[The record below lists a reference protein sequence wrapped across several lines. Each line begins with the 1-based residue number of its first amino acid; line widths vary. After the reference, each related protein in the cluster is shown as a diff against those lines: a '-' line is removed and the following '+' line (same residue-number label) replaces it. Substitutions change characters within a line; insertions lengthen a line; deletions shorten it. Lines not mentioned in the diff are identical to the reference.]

1 VKLTVVAV
9 GRLRSPQHRALC
21 DDYIKRLARL
31 CSFSMLEVKDV
42 RGVDPSR
49 APAVEGQRL
58 LRQLPD
64 SCTAVSLDE
73 RGRDLTSEQLARW
86 LQEKADS
93 GTRDLRLVVGGPY
106 GLAQEVRSRCRES
119 LRLSSMT
126 LPHELARTLLLE
138 QLYRAHTILKRL
150 PYHNS

>member
-1 VKLTVVAV
+1 MKLTVVAV
-9 GRLRSPQHRALC
+9 GRLRDPQHRALC
-21 DDYIKRLARL
+21 DDYSKRLARL

-42 RGVDPSR
+42 RGVAPSR
-49 APAVEGQRL
+49 APAVEAERL
-58 LRQLPD
+58 LRQLPA

-73 RGRDLTSEQLARW
+73 RGRDLTSKELAKW
-86 LQEKADS
+86 LQEHADL
-93 GTRDLRLVVGGPY
+93 GTRDLRLVIGGPY
-106 GLAQEVRSRCRES
+106 GLSDEVHSRCRES

-138 QLYRAHTILKRL
+138 QLYRAHTILKRI